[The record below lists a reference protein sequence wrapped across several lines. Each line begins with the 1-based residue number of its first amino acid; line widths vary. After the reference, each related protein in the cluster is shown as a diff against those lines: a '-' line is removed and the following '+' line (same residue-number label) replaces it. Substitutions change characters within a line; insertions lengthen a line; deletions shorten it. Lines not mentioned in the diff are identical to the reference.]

1 MKLFLYFL
9 VQTKLNCF
17 CFFVSFFLGGGVYYW
32 TAPEYLC
39 MTNGSKSSFFFFIL
53 HTDWMPLTN
62 RQVGGASVLKVI
74 QLGTS
79 IVTGVIQISECFS

>member
-1 MKLFLYFL
+1 M
-9 VQTKLNCF
+9 VQNHL
-17 CFFVSFFLGGGVYYW
+17 FFL
-32 TAPEYLC
+32 
-39 MTNGSKSSFFFFIL
+39 IL
-53 HTDWMPLTN
+53 HIAKPDWMPLTN